1 MGRCPAGQSRSRI
14 LMEEKM
20 ARVLLVAVLFTIG
33 ATAQQLTVVPST
45 IQGVELVGP
54 ESPNFEALVTQIV
67 GTDRPIGFAAAL
79 PYALVI
85 RNSTSEAI
93 AAIDTVWTT
102 TDRILLNATDAM
114 FNKAILYVKPGQAVV
129 ASPLGILQ
137 NQRQMQIFANGT
149 TESHRLENFR
159 NPGNVTVAIDAVVF
173 ESGQFVG
180 ADRYG
185 AFEQWEAQIQAPRDL
200 ASTVLQKQGSQSIR
214 EIVTEEPSGEVSLAP
229 PTGTRTYDFLVDG
242 GETSEKP
249 SLLAHKQKGPP
260 RPKPGGR
267 VGATR
272 RYRLIR

>member
-129 ASPLGILQ
+129 ASPPGILQ

-214 EIVTEEPSGEVSLAP
+214 EIVTEEPSGEVSWTPKREFEGMPLCWTAERLRRSHRGY
-229 PTGTRTYDFLVDG
+229 PTSKKPRHGRSRA
-242 GETSEKP
+242 GEWGLP
-249 SLLAHKQKGPP
+249 DA
-260 RPKPGGR
+260 
-267 VGATR
+267 
-272 RYRLIR
+272 

>member
-1 MGRCPAGQSRSRI
+1 
-14 LMEEKM
+14 MEEKM

-45 IQGVELVGP
+45 IQGVALVGP

-129 ASPLGILQ
+129 ASPPGILQ

-214 EIVTEEPSGEVSLAP
+214 EIVSWLEGLAAIRRLP
-229 PTGTRTYDFLVDG
+229 ADAHSV
-242 GETSEKP
+242 ETIFAARV
-249 SLLAHKQKGPP
+249 LLA
-260 RPKPGGR
+260 
-267 VGATR
+267 V
-272 RYRLIR
+272 YRGEGEAALYSRAKSMVDAPVFPLHR